1 MEPSFDID
9 GIILKY
15 VRDRSLSPEE
25 AARLGEWLAVSEDR
39 MELIE
44 RMKTDPD
51 WVQTELRRMEQV
63 NTERI
68 WTKFETRIKPTP
80 FIPLNPYQ
88 ASLVDLRRRSLRHR
102 NYLCRRR
109 LDVVLP

>member
-25 AARLGEWLAVSEDR
+25 AARLREWLAVSEDR

-44 RMKTDPD
+44 RIKTDPD
-51 WVQTELRRMEQV
+51 
-63 NTERI
+63 
-68 WTKFETRIKPTP
+68 
-80 FIPLNPYQ
+80 
-88 ASLVDLRRRSLRHR
+88 
-102 NYLCRRR
+102 
-109 LDVVLP
+109 